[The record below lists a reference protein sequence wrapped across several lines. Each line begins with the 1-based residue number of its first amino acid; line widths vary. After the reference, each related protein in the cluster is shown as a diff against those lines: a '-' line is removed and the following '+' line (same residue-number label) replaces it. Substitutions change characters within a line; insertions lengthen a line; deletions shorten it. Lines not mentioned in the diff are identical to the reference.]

1 MERRTRGL
9 RCPGIVDDPMTDT
22 PSPPLRLRTGG
33 LSPRKPTRFRFA
45 PDAPARQAIARAL
58 DLIAL
63 KALVFEGEVTPQGRD
78 TLLLQARLTADAV
91 QACVVTLGPVPARV
105 DEEVRRRYVAG
116 LAEPEGDEAEMPE
129 DDSEEPMPQELDF
142 TAIATEALALALP
155 DYPRAPG
162 AELAPVTV
170 APPGAAPLEE
180 DRPKPFAGLAG
191 LAERLARGPGGGTDG
206 DPDDKT

>member
-1 MERRTRGL
+1 MERQTGAL
-9 RCPGIVDDPMTDT
+9 HCPAIVDDPMTDT

-45 PDAPARQAIARAL
+45 PDGDARQAMAREL

-63 KALVFEGEVTPQGRD
+63 KALVFEGEVIPQGRD
-78 TLLLQARLTADAV
+78 ILLLQARLTADAV

-105 DEEVRRRYVAG
+105 DAQVRRRYVAD
-116 LAEPEGDEAEMPE
+116 LAAPLGDEAEMPE
-129 DDSEEPMPQELDF
+129 DDSEEPMPQELDI

-155 DYPRAPG
+155 DYPRTPG
-162 AELAPVTV
+162 AELAPVTI
-170 APPGAAPLEE
+170 APPGTAPLDD

-191 LAERLARGPGGGTDG
+191 LAERLAGGGTDAAD
-206 DPDDKT
+206 DPDDKS